1 MNQDDLFRW
10 LMIAGLV
17 VTLVIAVPYRVKS
30 QSTREPLDRRQEG
43 LFILATLRPIGAV
56 LWLSAFAYMINPAW
70 LAWSSVAVPV
80 WVRWAGAAVWPVSA
94 AMLYWTMSTL
104 GPNLTDTVVT
114 RKAATL
120 VTRGPYRWIRH
131 PFYGSVTLL
140 MLAMALLAANWF
152 LLLAASLLVGLL
164 VLRTDKEE
172 DLLVARF
179 GDAYREYMSRTGR
192 FFPRFAAARARAS

>member
-17 VTLVIAVPYRVKS
+17 VTLAIAVPYRVKS
-30 QSTREPLDRRQEG
+30 QATREPLDRRQEG

-56 LWLSAFAYMINPAW
+56 LWLSTFAYMINPAW

-80 WVRWAGAAVWPVSA
+80 WVRWMGAAVCPVAA

-140 MLAMALLAANWF
+140 MLAMVLLAANWF
-152 LLLAASLLVGLL
+152 LLLAASLLIALL
-164 VLRTDKEE
+164 VIRTDKEE
-172 DLLVARF
+172 ELLVARF

-192 FFPRFAAARARAS
+192 FFPRFAAARVRAS

>member
-1 MNQDDLFRW
+1 MNPDDLFRRV
-10 LMIAGLV
+10 MIAGLL
-17 VTLVIAVPYRVKS
+17 VTLAIAVPFRLKS
-30 QSTREPLDRRQEG
+30 QATREPLDRRQEG

-56 LWLSAFAYMINPAW
+56 LWLSVFAYLINPAW

-80 WVRWAGAAVWPVSA
+80 WVRWTGAAVWPVAA

-140 MLAMALLAANWF
+140 VSAVALLAANWF
-152 LLLAASLLVGLL
+152 VLLAGGLLIALLV
-164 VLRTDKEE
+164 VRTRKEE
-172 DLLVARF
+172 ELLVARF
-179 GDAYREYMSRTGR
+179 GDSYRGYMARTGR
-192 FFPRFAAARARAS
+192 FLPRL

>member
-1 MNQDDLFRW
+1 MNQDFPFRP
-10 LMIAGLV
+10 LMIAALL
-17 VTLVIAVPYRVKS
+17 VTLAIALPYRIKS
-30 QSTREPLDRRQEG
+30 QATGEPLDRRQEG
-43 LFILATLRPIGAV
+43 LFILATLRPIGAA
-56 LWLSAFAYMINPAW
+56 LWLSAVAYMINPAW

-80 WVRWAGAAVWPVSA
+80 WIRWTGVAVWPIAA

-140 MLAMALLAANWF
+140 MLSMSLLAANWF
-152 LLLAASLLVGLL
+152 LLLTGALLVGLL
-164 VLRTDKEE
+164 VMRTDKEE
-172 DLLVARF
+172 ELLVARF

-192 FFPRFAAARARAS
+192 FFPGTRLKP

>member
-1 MNQDDLFRW
+1 MNQDALFRP
-10 LMIAGLV
+10 LMIVGLL
-17 VTLVIAVPYRVKS
+17 VTLAIALPYRLKS
-30 QSTREPLDRRQEG
+30 QATREPLDRREEG
-43 LFILATLRPIGAV
+43 LFILATLRPVGVI
-56 LWLSAFAYMINPAW
+56 LWLSVFAYLINPAW

-80 WVRWAGAAVWPVSA
+80 WVRWVGAAVWPVSA

-152 LLLAASLLVGLL
+152 LLLAGSLVVGLL
-164 VLRTDKEE
+164 VMRTDKEE

-179 GDAYREYMSRTGR
+179 GDAYRDYMSRTGR

>member
-1 MNQDDLFRW
+1 MNQDVLFRPV
-10 LMIAGLV
+10 MILGLV
-17 VTLVIAVPYRVKS
+17 VTLAIAVPYRLKS
-30 QSTREPLDRRQEG
+30 QATREPLDRRQEG
-43 LFILATLRPIGAV
+43 LFILSTLRPIGAI
-56 LWLSAFAYMINPAW
+56 LWLSVFAYLINPAW

-80 WVRWAGAAVWPVSA
+80 WVRWMGAGVWVAAA

-140 MLAMALLAANWF
+140 ILAVALLAANWF
-152 LLLAASLLVGLL
+152 LLLAGSMLIGLL
-164 VLRTDKEE
+164 VIRTRKEE
-172 DLLVARF
+172 ELLVARF
-179 GDAYREYMSRTGR
+179 GDSYRGYMARTGR
-192 FFPRFAAARARAS
+192 FFPRF